1 MNELKGKKLLVLGAT
16 TGEISLVK
24 RAQEFGIYV
33 IVTDSHTNY
42 ELSPAKYVA
51 DEAWDIS
58 WSDIDA
64 LEKKCR
70 EHDIDGVTAGYS
82 EFRIENL
89 IKLCERLN
97 LPCYATMDQLD
108 ITRDKVKFKNECRK
122 NGVPTV
128 KEYASIDE
136 VDSYPII
143 VKPVD
148 RAGSIGISIATNYEE
163 LVKAYNYAMEMSV
176 CKQVIIEDF
185 IQDSMKMDIYYG
197 VEDGEIYMITCNDAI
212 NASDNGFERV
222 VQSSWVYPERHMNAL
237 LEKEDENLR
246 RMIKNMGISY
256 GCIFFSGFVN
266 KNEEFVFFECGF
278 RLEGGHQYEY
288 ASRKGPIYFIDLF
301 IVHALT
307 GSTKL
312 MKRYP
317 MNPNL
322 KCVTINF
329 YAKSGVIGEINGVS
343 EIEKMEDCTLALV
356 HARIGQ
362 ECDDS
367 KAILPKIAIFSFAN
381 ESPEKIKE
389 DLDKAYELFS
399 TKDIHGNDMIYD
411 RIDTSLIPSWW
422 K

>member
-64 LEKKCR
+64 LEKKCK
-70 EHDIDGVTAGYS
+70 ENNIDGVTAGYS

-128 KEYASIDE
+128 KEYSSIDE

-185 IQDSMKMDIYYG
+185 IHDSMKMDVYYG
-197 VEDGEIYMITCNDAI
+197 VEDGEIYMVTSNDAI

-222 VQSSWVYPERHMNAL
+222 VQSSWVYPERHLSAL

-246 RMIKNMGISY
+246 RMIKNMGITY

-307 GSTKL
+307 GSTNL

-329 YAKSGVIGEINGVS
+329 YAKSGVIGEINGVD
-343 EIEKMEDCTLALV
+343 EIKKMEDCTLALV
-356 HARIGQ
+356 SARIGQ

-367 KAILPKIAIFSFAN
+367 KAILPKIAMYSFAN

-399 TKDIHGNDMIYD
+399 TIDIHGNDMIYD
-411 RIDTSLIPSWW
+411 RIDTSLILNWW